1 MSAKT
6 ITCIGCPMGCRL
18 TVALENGK
26 VTSVDGAGCGRGA
39 AYARQE
45 CVCPTRQVT
54 TLARVRGRRE
64 PLSVKTAQPIPK
76 ALVFACVE
84 EIHRAR
90 VAPPVK
96 IGDVVVKNVCGTGV
110 DVVATMDV
118 AAVSG
123 DGGAADLHRLPG
135 APVAFETDGGRAV
148 VISWPSVRRGREG
161 FWKTP
166 EQVLT

>member
-84 EIHRAR
+84 EIHRAC
-90 VAPPVK
+90 VVPPVR
-96 IGDVVVKNVCGTGV
+96 IGDVVVQNVCGTGV
-110 DVVATMDV
+110 DVVATMEV
-118 AAVSG
+118 MSKK
-123 DGGAADLHRLPG
+123 GGAA
-135 APVAFETDGGRAV
+135 
-148 VISWPSVRRGREG
+148 
-161 FWKTP
+161 
-166 EQVLT
+166 

>member
-1 MSAKT
+1 VSAKT

-76 ALVFACVE
+76 ALIFACVE

-135 APVAFETDGGRAV
+135 APVAFETDGGRAG
-148 VISWPSVRRGREG
+148 VISWPAVRRGREG
-161 FWKTP
+161 FGKTP
-166 EQVLT
+166 GQVLT